1 MMNEPLLLHR
11 QTITHSKP
19 HSRLGVAS
27 FAIGIGTFSVAV
39 LWYALITII
48 SSSAGSQLRA
58 NLFIYYLFFL
68 FFVAPVAHL
77 VGEILG
83 IIALF
88 MKNCRKLFPILGLLV
103 NLPFLVF
110 WVLAYSLLYHL
121 YRQGWIG

>member
-1 MMNEPLLLHR
+1 MMSQP
-11 QTITHSKP
+11 ITHSKP
-19 HSRLGVAS
+19 HSKLGVAS
-27 FAIGIGTFSVAV
+27 FAIGVGTFSVAV
-39 LWYALITII
+39 LWYALIAIV
-48 SSSAGSQLRA
+48 SPNAGPELRA
-58 NLFIYYLFFL
+58 NFFIYYILFL

-83 IIALF
+83 IISLF
-88 MKNCRKLFPILGLLV
+88 IKNCRKLFPILGLLV